1 MSETTPAARTPT
13 SVERMSSSRSGGAG
27 AMGGGGF
34 GNLFTILLAVACV
47 LLIGACFYI
56 SSGKKELQTKLD
68 TASQDLKD
76 TQTTLATREQTLMT
90 RERDIAS
97 FRAEIDR
104 RIPLGR
110 LPAMFQ
116 APTVNE
122 AIAKIQQLSDTSM
135 GRGGV
140 SPTPMSPANDT
151 PVAWLETITKQVIAK
166 AINTSEPAGNDAAKV
181 QMHKGIQIV
190 LNKIGAYPKAPTGNS
205 RETFEAVTN
214 FQKANGLKPDGIIG
228 RGTWSKVRE
237 KFESVAAA
245 R

>member
-13 SVERMSSSRSGGAG
+13 SVERMSSSRAGAG
-27 AMGGGGF
+27 AGGF

-68 TASQDLKD
+68 AAAQDLKD

-110 LPAMFQ
+110 LPQMFQ

-135 GRGGV
+135 GRGV
-140 SPTPMSPANDT
+140 SPTPLSPTSDT
-151 PVAWLETITKQVIAK
+151 PVAWLETITKQVITK
-166 AINTSEPAGNDAAKV
+166 AINTKEPAGNDAAKV

-205 RETFEAVTN
+205 QETYEAVMT
-214 FQKANGLKPDGIIG
+214 FQKANGLKADGVIG
-228 RGTWSKVRE
+228 KGTWSKVRE

-245 R
+245 H